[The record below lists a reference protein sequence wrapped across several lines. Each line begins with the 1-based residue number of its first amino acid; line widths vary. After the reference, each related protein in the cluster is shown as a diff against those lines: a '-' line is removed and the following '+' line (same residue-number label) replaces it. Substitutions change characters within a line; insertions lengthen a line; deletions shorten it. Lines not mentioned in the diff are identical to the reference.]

1 MKKPN
6 PVYGRLI
13 ATLLVAVGLLAPA
26 LQAAAQS
33 GSQNVLEA
41 REALRK
47 KDRSRLAAARAA
59 VQADRHALTQ
69 WVEYWELS
77 NRLGTAQQ
85 DEVDAF
91 YARWSGS
98 YVEDRL
104 RNDWLLELGH
114 RRDWR
119 NFAADYP
126 RFRMNDDRE
135 VSCYALLSEHLSGK
149 DVRDAAREAW
159 FAQRDTDE
167 GCALMAA
174 TLVEARLFTPADVWR
189 KARLAADG
197 NRPRAVRQAVAL
209 LGAKQASGLDA
220 ALDTPARYLLR
231 SAGPHGRA
239 EAEMATLALIRL
251 AASEPEVAAGQLLER
266 WERKLPPDLAAWA
279 WAAAGKQAALKLLT
293 EAPRYFQ
300 RAAQVAS
307 KAGLPLDSAD
317 DTLAWKA
324 RASLRSDGATRWPQV
339 AQAIAAMSAAEQRD
353 PSWVYWRARALHA
366 LAADAAVPDGE
377 TQRAQAKA
385 LLGSIAGQ
393 LHFYGTLAAE
403 DLGHKVVL
411 PPRPAP
417 PTAAERDAALQHPGL
432 ARALLLIGIGLRP
445 EGVREWNFSLRGMG
459 DRELLAAAQLACE
472 REVWDRCINTSDRT
486 RVEVDVE
493 QRFPMPFRTEVLAR
507 SRDIGLD
514 PAYVYG
520 LIRQESRFVMDA
532 RSGVG
537 ASGLMQIMPATAKWT
552 AKKIGIDYSP
562 DLLTDRDANI
572 RLGTS
577 YLKLV
582 LDDFAGSQAM
592 AAAAYNAGPNRP
604 RRWREGPLLEAAIW
618 AENIPF
624 SETRDYVKKVLSNA
638 TFYSALLE
646 GGPPSLKARLGRPIG
661 PKDAAAAVDKDL
673 P

>member
-1 MKKPN
+1 M
-6 PVYGRLI
+6 
-13 ATLLVAVGLLAPA
+13 LLTALGLLASGLPV
-26 LQAAAQS
+26 AAQS
-33 GSQNVLEA
+33 GSETILEA

-47 KDRSRLAAARAA
+47 KDRSRLAAARAVA
-59 VQADRHALTQ
+59 QADRHPLTQ

-85 DEVDAF
+85 DELDAF
-91 YARWSGS
+91 YARWSGA

-119 NFAADYP
+119 NFAADFP

-135 VSCYALLSEHLSGK
+135 VTCYALLTDHLAGS
-149 DVRDAAREAW
+149 DVREAARDAW
-159 FAQRDTDE
+159 WAQREADE
-167 GCALMAA
+167 GCALMAT
-174 TLVEARLFTPADVWR
+174 TLFEARQITAADVWR
-189 KARLAADG
+189 KARLSVDA
-197 NRPRAVRQAVAL
+197 NRPRAARQALGL
-209 LGAKQASGLDA
+209 LPSQQASGLDT
-220 ALDTPARYLLR
+220 ALDAPARYLLR
-231 SAGPHGRA
+231 SAGLHGRTH
-239 EAEMATLALIRL
+239 AEMATLALIRL
-251 AASEPEVAAGQLLER
+251 SASDPGAAAGMLAER
-266 WERKLPPDLAAWA
+266 WERDLPPDLAAWA
-279 WAAAGKQAALKLLT
+279 WAAAGKQAAIKLLPD
-293 EAPRYFQ
+293 AAQYFQ
-300 RAAQVAS
+300 RAAQLTANA
-307 KAGLPLDSAD
+307 KLTPDWPEE
-317 DTLAWKA
+317 TLAWKA

-339 AQAIAAMSAAEQRD
+339 MQAIAAMSAAEQRD
-353 PSWVYWRARALHA
+353 PSWVYWRARAMDA
-366 LAADAAVPDGE
+366 LAGHAAAPDGD
-377 TQRAQAKA
+377 TQRAEAQA

-403 DLGHKVVL
+403 DLGQQIVL
-411 PPRPAP
+411 PERPVP
-417 PTAAERDAALQHPGL
+417 PTAEEREAAMQQAGL
-432 ARALLLIGIGLRP
+432 TRALLLISIGLRN

-486 RVEVDVE
+486 RAEIDVE
-493 QRFPMPFRTEVLAR
+493 QRFPTPFRKEVLAR
-507 SRDIGLD
+507 SLDIGLD

-552 AKKIGIDYSP
+552 AKKIGMNYSH
-562 DLLTDRDANI
+562 DLLTDRDSNI
-572 RLGTS
+572 KLGTS

-592 AAAAYNAGPNRP
+592 AAAAYNAGPSRS

-624 SETRDYVKKVLSNA
+624 NETRDYVKKVLSNA
-638 TFYSALLE
+638 TFYSALLN
-646 GGPPSLKARLGRPIG
+646 GGTPSLKARLGRQIG
-661 PKDAAAAVDKDL
+661 PRDGSAAPPDKEL

>member
-1 MKKPN
+1 MG
-6 PVYGRLI
+6 V
-13 ATLLVAVGLLAPA
+13 LLMACSLLAPA
-26 LQAAAQS
+26 MRAVAQS
-33 GSQNVLEA
+33 GSQTILEA

-47 KDRSRLAAARAA
+47 KDSSRLAAARAA
-59 VQADRHALTQ
+59 AQADHHPLAQ
-69 WVEYWELS
+69 WVEYWDLS
-77 NRLGTAQQ
+77 NRLASVQQ

-91 YARWSGS
+91 YARWSS
-98 YVEDRL
+98 TYVEDRL

-126 RFRMNDDRE
+126 RFKMNDDRE
-135 VSCYALLSEHLSGK
+135 VSCYALLTQHLAGS

-159 FAQRDTDE
+159 FAQRDADE
-167 GCALMAA
+167 GCALLAA
-174 TLVEARLFTPADVWR
+174 TLVDAKQFTAADVWR
-189 KARLAADG
+189 KARLAAD
-197 NRPRAVRQAVAL
+197 NSRPRAVRQAVGL

-220 ALDTPARYLLR
+220 ALDTPARYLVR
-231 SAGPHGRA
+231 SAGLHGRSH
-239 EAEMATLALIRL
+239 AEMATLALTRL
-251 AASEPEVAAGQLLER
+251 AASDPEVAAGQLLER
-266 WERKLPPDLAAWA
+266 WEHDLPPDLAAWA
-279 WAAAGKQAALKLLT
+279 WAAAGKQGALKLLPD
-293 EAPRYFQ
+293 APKYFQ
-300 RAAQVAS
+300 RAAQVAA
-307 KAGLPLDSAD
+307 KAGLQLDGPE
-317 DTLAWKA
+317 DTLAWQA

-339 AQAIAAMSAAEQRD
+339 MQAIVAMSPAEQRE
-353 PSWVYWRARALHA
+353 PSWVYWRARAMRA
-366 LAADAAVPDGE
+366 LAADPAVPDGE
-377 TQRAQAKA
+377 AQRAQASA

-403 DLGHKVVL
+403 DLGQQIVL

-417 PTAAERDAALQHPGL
+417 LTDQERDVALQHAGL
-432 ARALLLIGIGLRP
+432 TRALLLIAIGLRP

-493 QRFPMPFRTEVLAR
+493 QRFPMPFRNEVLAR

-552 AKKIGIDYSP
+552 AKKIGIEYSP
-562 DLLTDRDANI
+562 GLLTDRDANI
-572 RLGTS
+572 KLGTN

-582 LDDFAGSQAM
+582 LDDFAGSQPM

-604 RRWREGPLLEAAIW
+604 RRWREGPPLEAAIW

-624 SETRDYVKKVLSNA
+624 TETRDYVKKVLSNA
-638 TFYSALLE
+638 TFYAALLS
-646 GGPPSLKARLGRPIG
+646 GGSPSLRARLGRQIG
-661 PKDAAAAVDKDL
+661 PKEAAAAVDKDL